1 MLVRRS
7 KERTRETKTAQGR
20 KGERRMERDAQSR
33 DHFRPRPGGHLGKKE
48 EEAYDGIL
56 T

>member
-1 MLVRRS
+1 
-7 KERTRETKTAQGR
+7 
-20 KGERRMERDAQSR
+20 MERDAQSR